1 MVVFLANIENK
12 SEKGIHVVVFVANIE
27 NKG

>member
-1 MVVFLANIENK
+1 MVVFPANIENK
-12 SEKGIHVVVFVANIE
+12 SEKGICVVVFVANIE